1 MTLNKRSTIIS
12 FSALLIAIGIL
23 IPIVSPV
30 KIIIEPASFT
40 LASHVPIFIGLFI
53 SPAVGAAVSLGT
65 AAGFFLGGFPLPVVL
80 RALSHVIFALLGGKF
95 VYYYPDVLEKKIN
108 SFLFSL
114 FLGVTH
120 AVSEVMV
127 VSLFYIS
134 GQSAADD
141 YSNGFFF
148 SIFLLVG
155 VGTVIHSMI
164 DFSISKIV
172 WTSLKK
178 RLHFSIKTPAVKSVR
193 GNH

>member
-1 MTLNKRSTIIS
+1 MTSNKKSTVIS

-23 IPIVSPV
+23 IPIISPV

-53 SPAVGAAVSLGT
+53 SPAIGAAVSLGT
-65 AAGFFLGGFPLPVVL
+65 AAGFFLGGFPLTVVL
-80 RALSHVIFALLGGKF
+80 RALSHVIFALIGGKF
-95 VYYYPDVLEKKIN
+95 VYYHPNVLEKKIN
-108 SFLFSL
+108 SFFFSL
-114 FLGVTH
+114 FLGLVH
-120 AVSEVMV
+120 AVSEVMI

-134 GQSAADD
+134 GQSAPED

-148 SIFLLVG
+148 SIFLLIG
-155 VGTVIHSMI
+155 VGTVVHSMI

-178 RLHFSIKTPAVKSVR
+178 RLHLSMKAPVS
-193 GNH
+193 NQ